1 MLRKTLR
8 FARHP
13 WTVTISLLRPVP
25 LLLAALAATGCLS
38 PQSSGQTGG
47 QVGDSSCRES
57 KWVVER
63 GEQTPL
69 GFSAADV
76 LGWIEG
82 TRNGP
87 LVWKAETD
95 QSAAGV
101 ITVVPEEGASSIELT
116 IESTGGSIRF
126 VERAAGSGT
135 EDLPGLACSDTLEL
149 DVRVQVTTANGAL
162 RDVFAGQVVMGT
174 AQHAELTLR
183 FEPSELEGN
192 FVVTSTDPAL
202 VPAAFRLV
210 ALLSE
215 HDFSGSIEG
224 ELQTTS
230 TQVYDNGDL
239 PPEQREDAKDTPTS
253 SVAIVYG
260 RFDSGSE

>member
-1 MLRKTLR
+1 MPI
-8 FARHP
+8 H
-13 WTVTISLLRPVP
+13 LLRCVS
-25 LLLAALAATGCLS
+25 LLAALSAAGCLS

-57 KWVVER
+57 ARVVEHD
-63 GEQTPL
+63 EQTPL

-82 TRNGP
+82 TRTAP
-87 LVWKAETD
+87 LAWKAETD
-95 QSAAGV
+95 QSVASAISV
-101 ITVVPEEGASSIELT
+101 APEEGASSIELT
-116 IESTGGSIRF
+116 IESGDGSIRF
-126 VERAAGSGT
+126 VERAAGSGG

-162 RDVFAGQVVMGT
+162 RDVFDGQMVMGA

-183 FEPSELEGN
+183 LEPSELEGS
-192 FVVTSTDPAL
+192 FVVNSSDPSL

-215 HDFSGSIEG
+215 RELSGSIEG

-230 TQVYDNGDL
+230 TQMYDKGDV
-239 PPEQREDAKDTPTS
+239 PPEQREDAKDTPIS
-253 SVAIVYG
+253 SIAIVYG